1 MQRIIYASRWIDMN
15 DEDSPRSAAARAA
28 AELALVRVVHHY
40 GGRPEFVLLGGLVPA
55 LLCAGSPWRHAGTT
69 DVDVQVDLEIAGGAV
84 QAARLEQALRNAEF
98 EPDAQRVW
106 RWNLTDPSGV
116 RTVVKFELLADLDTE
131 PEGAT
136 VEFAGCDQ
144 LGAANL
150 RGTGYAAKDTT
161 IHQLRAKDH
170 GTWRL
175 AEINVTG
182 LAGFLLAKTAA
193 AHSRRKPKDW
203 YDIAFVLLNNEH
215 GDALTAAARVRE
227 VFGEP
232 TGAIRTQ
239 LQDLRAN
246 FADSSTQGTS
256 AYVNQI
262 TLDHPEVDPS
272 TAAADAI
279 LAVGIF
285 ADSLLAV

>member
-1 MQRIIYASRWIDMN
+1 MN
-15 DEDSPRSAAARAA
+15 DEDFQRSAAARAA

-84 QAARLEQALRNAEF
+84 QAAR
-98 EPDAQRVW
+98 
-106 RWNLTDPSGV
+106 V

-150 RGTGYAAKDTT
+150 RGTGYAAKDIT

-203 YDIAFVLLNNEH
+203 YDIAFVLLNNEN
-215 GDALTAAARVRE
+215 GDALAAAARVRE
-227 VFGEP
+227 VFGVP
-232 TGAIRTQ
+232 TGTMCTQ
-239 LQDLRAN
+239 LLDLQAN

-272 TAAADAI
+272 TAGADAI
-279 LAVGIF
+279 LAVGMF
-285 ADSLLAV
+285 ADRLLGV

>member
-1 MQRIIYASRWIDMN
+1 M
-15 DEDSPRSAAARAA
+15 
-28 AELALVRVVHHY
+28 EL
-40 GGRPEFVLLGGLVPA
+40 
-55 LLCAGSPWRHAGTT
+55 
-69 DVDVQVDLEIAGGAV
+69 Q
-84 QAARLEQALRNAEF
+84 
-98 EPDAQRVW
+98 
-106 RWNLTDPSGV
+106 
-116 RTVVKFELLADLDTE
+116 FELLADLETE

-136 VEFAGCDQ
+136 IEFAGCEQ

-150 RGTGYAAKDTT
+150 RGTGYAANDTT

-175 AEINVTG
+175 AGINVTG

-203 YDIAFVLLNNEH
+203 YDIAFVLLNNEN
-215 GDALTAAARVRE
+215 GDALAAAARVRE
-227 VFGEP
+227 VFGDP
-232 TGAIRTQ
+232 TGTIRTQ
-239 LQDLRAN
+239 LQDLQAN
-246 FADSSTQGTS
+246 FANSSTQGTS

-279 LAVGIF
+279 LAVGMF
-285 ADSLLAV
+285 TDRLLGI